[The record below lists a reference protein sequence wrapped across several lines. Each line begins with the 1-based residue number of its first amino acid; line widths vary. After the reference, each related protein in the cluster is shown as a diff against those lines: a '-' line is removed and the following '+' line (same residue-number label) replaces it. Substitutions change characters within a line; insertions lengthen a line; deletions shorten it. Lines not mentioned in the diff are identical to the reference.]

1 MFEGSRKEWRCPTI
15 CERAKN
21 ISQNTKKEVT
31 KMELMKKLEQVREV
45 IGQAV
50 SVQLLWNNKDDF
62 IIQTVEAIQVQP
74 AQEDDKG
81 KKKSD

>member
-1 MFEGSRKEWRCPTI
+1 M
-15 CERAKN
+15 
-21 ISQNTKKEVT
+21 TKI
-31 KMELMKKLEQVREV
+31 ELMKKLEQVREV

>member
-1 MFEGSRKEWRCPTI
+1 MEE
-15 CERAKN
+15 
-21 ISQNTKKEVT
+21 NTKKEVT

>member
-1 MFEGSRKEWRCPTI
+1 
-15 CERAKN
+15 
-21 ISQNTKKEVT
+21 
-31 KMELMKKLEQVREV
+31 MELMKKLEQVREV